1 MSRPSIKKS
10 PAGGKAP
17 NALDDM
23 RPKAEAAAAMLSALA
38 NSKRLLVLCSLL
50 DQPRSVGELAQI
62 AGLSDA
68 AVSQHLG
75 KLRALGIVATRRE
88 GQTIFYSLASED
100 ARAILGTLYALYC
113 APAKKS

>member
-1 MSRPSIKKS
+1 MSRPGVKKS
-10 PAGGKAP
+10 PAGDKAS

-23 RPKAEAAAAMLSALA
+23 RPKADAAAALLSALA
-38 NSKRLLVLCSLL
+38 NSKRLLVLCSLV
-50 DQPRSVGELAQI
+50 DHPRSVGELAQI

-88 GQTIFYSLASED
+88 AQTIFYSLASTD
-100 ARAILGTLYALYC
+100 ARAILDTLYGLFC